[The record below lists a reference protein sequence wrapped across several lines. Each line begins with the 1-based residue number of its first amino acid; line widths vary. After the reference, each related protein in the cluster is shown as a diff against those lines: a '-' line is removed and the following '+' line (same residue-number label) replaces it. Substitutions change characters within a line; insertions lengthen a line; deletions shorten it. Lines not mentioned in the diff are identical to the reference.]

1 MLTSDSRYQGLETTV
16 TINGRTIAALR
27 IRLLP
32 KATSLTQIATLTVGN
47 EERLDRIAAQAFAN
61 PELFWRIADAN
72 PTTDLT
78 ALIEPGRTL
87 RITLPDRS
95 GGPSDH

>member
-16 TINGRTIAALR
+16 DIDGRTIAALR
-27 IRLLP
+27 VRLLP
-32 KATSLTQIATLTVGN
+32 RADSLTLIATLTVGN
-47 EERLDRIAAQAFAN
+47 EERLDHIAAQAFAN

-72 PTTDLT
+72 PATDLA
-78 ALIEPGRTL
+78 ALVERGRTL

-95 GGPSDH
+95 GGPSGR